1 MKEKAYLILRKSFF
15 WLFSLLFIISTP
27 LFVIYSLGYKFDMK
41 SGGFLKMGAISI
53 KSVPAD
59 AAVSLGKNKINK
71 TTPCV
76 LNEVFPGVYTLTL
89 EKDNYYSYQIP
100 IRVKASAVSELD
112 IVLVPKIQD
121 MQKVQFDFNV
131 YNFFVSKHI
140 LGQRIFVFTDS
151 GIFLLDDNFVN
162 FQKICSYNSKTDKVV
177 NIEGFI
183 EDSNLL
189 VFWNKSTIWML
200 NIAQIQKKK
209 EADLATILKA
219 KKSIKNVFFGLRE
232 KYLIIQDGLEV
243 IALDTKNSDII
254 FPVIK
259 LNEANSEIV
268 YDSSSETLYVKE
280 KGSEEASFSLFR
292 VDFFPSI
299 RQRLSNEKNF

>member
-1 MKEKAYLILRKSFF
+1 
-15 WLFSLLFIISTP
+15 
-27 LFVIYSLGYKFDMK
+27 
-41 SGGFLKMGAISI
+41 MGAISI

-59 AAVSLGKNKINK
+59 AAVFLGKKKLNK

-76 LNEVFPGVYTLTL
+76 LNEIFPGAYTLIL

-151 GIFLLDDNFVN
+151 GIFLVDDNFVN
-162 FQKICSYNSKTDKVV
+162 FQKICSYNSQTDKVV

-209 EADLATILKA
+209 EADLITILKA

-232 KYLIIQDGLEV
+232 QYLIIQDGLEV

-259 LNEANSEIV
+259 LNEANSEII
-268 YDSSSETLYVKE
+268 YDSSSETLYIKE
-280 KGSEEASFSLFR
+280 KDIQETSFSLFR